1 MRSGSGSRP
10 SGSWPPRTGCASAC
24 TRGQYTVLNSPDDDV
39 VRRAVADLAY
49 HAAFLDALGTGAEAK
64 VVLHVGGAY
73 GDKKTALRRFVA
85 RCRELDAGVRR
96 RLVAENDDR
105 LFTAEDALAASAA
118 CGIPMVFDVLHHR
131 LNHDPGGRG
140 ELELLDA
147 AARTWGP
154 QDGPQKGALRAAG
167 AGQEARQPHRH
178 DRP

>member
-1 MRSGSGSRP
+1 MFGERLAAIGELAAENRV
-10 SGSWPPRTGCASAC
+10 RSAC

-131 LNHDPGGRG
+131 LNHDLAAGESSSSSMRRRVPGGRRTDRRRCTTRSKRRAEG
-140 ELELLDA
+140 TA
-147 AARTWGP
+147 ATPTR
-154 QDGPQKGALRAAG
+154 
-167 AGQEARQPHRH
+167 
-178 DRP
+178 